1 MEYNKWILYL
11 LLSIG
16 ILSYGQKGNNKIP
29 LTQIIT
35 AIEQQFDVKFSY
47 SVEDVSTIEIEK
59 PAATLTLQ
67 ETIDY
72 LNSKVLL
79 NFKALNDRYVTVSV
93 LNKTIPVCGFV
104 CSDDGRI
111 PLDGANITVDGRK
124 MITNKKGIFSIT
136 DVPVN
141 SIISISY
148 LGFEP
153 KQFAANELFAAQ
165 NSCKEILLKTSNEE
179 LNQILIKVYLTP
191 GLQKYLDGSTV
202 LNTKKF
208 GILPG
213 LIEPDVLQS
222 VQTLPGVESTNE
234 SIANINVRG
243 GTNDQNLM
251 IWDNIKMY
259 HSGHFFGLISAYNP
273 NITNKVIV
281 TKNGTVQSIAKGFP
295 APLTCLPMIK

>member
-1 MEYNKWILYL
+1 MKLNKWLFYL
-11 LLSIG
+11 LLCIGSIG
-16 ILSYGQKGNNKIP
+16 YAQKTNDKIP
-29 LTQIIT
+29 LAAVISS
-35 AIEQQFDVKFSY
+35 IEQQFNVKFSY
-47 SVEDVSTIEIEK
+47 AVEDVAGIAVEK

-67 ETIDY
+67 ETMDY

-79 NFKALNDRYVTVSV
+79 NFKALDNRYVTVSV
-93 LNKTIPVCGFV
+93 LNKTISVCGTVF
-104 CSDDGRI
+104 SEELKT
-111 PLDGANITVDGRK
+111 PLVGATVLVGNSVA
-124 MITNKKGIFSIT
+124 ITNKNGFFTIPNVPIT
-136 DVPVN
+136 AT
-141 SIISISY
+141 ISISY
-148 LGFEP
+148 LGYEG
-153 KQFAANELFAAQ
+153 KQFTANQLFSTSS
-165 NSCKEILLKTSNEE
+165 SCKTLFLKTSNEE
-179 LNQILIKVYLTP
+179 LNQVLINVYLTP

-222 VQTLPGVESTNE
+222 IQVLPGVESTNE

-273 NITNKVIV
+273 NLTN
-281 TKNGTVQSIAKGFP
+281 
-295 APLTCLPMIK
+295 